1 MMVTTFLISFV
12 SMGVAQEDTGTV
24 TGRVVDLE
32 GKPVAELPIFI
43 APLDD
48 DGDGYMWPVVLPY
61 EYAQLRRA
69 RTDLE
74 GRFSI
79 TDVSSGPVYFGA
91 LPDDI
96 DKRLPEDFEKVVDEF
111 TSGRDWEETT
121 ADEIEAFVSSNFGMT
136 SEDFEPNVEI
146 LFIRV
151 QGLTLYPRTDYDQI
165 AFGLKPGA
173 HLKDVEVTVQPRM
186 RVRGR
191 VLFKDGTPLA
201 NTRVGL
207 YTHART
213 VNDGSID
220 FDGDLWTDPEGYFV
234 FYIDE
239 KDDAAF
245 YTFSV
250 EYQGLSAEAEP
261 IRLDPGDRFD
271 GLTLTF
277 DSEPIPPKPRP
288 QKIEI
293 DELEPLL
300 PAWEV
305 PSVPAPSQDVW
316 VVNPENGHAY
326 KRVHC
331 ETRDDAIAQAIAEK
345 AHLVVI
351 NNAEEQAWLEAVFGR
366 KFNAEEQ
373 VNAEERVWLEAVF
386 GRQFYWI
393 GLSRVPTTGEL
404 FKRAKKWWQWDNG
417 DAITYANWLPND
429 FFSESL
435 DANERDYVVMT
446 LPDGKWYA
454 VSPDSVILQMTEMAI
469 LEKTGMFEGTLPR
482 RNDNL

>member
-1 MMVTTFLISFV
+1 MKCSESKRQTLLFLMTIVASLISFV
-12 SMGVAQEDTGTV
+12 SSAVAQKDTGSV
-24 TGRVVDLE
+24 TGRVVDLS
-32 GKPVAELPIFI
+32 GNPVVELPIFI
-43 APLDD
+43 APLYV
-48 DGDGYMWPVVLPY
+48 DGTGYMQTVILPY
-61 EYAQLRRA
+61 EHAQLRRA
-69 RTDLE
+69 RTDRE

-79 TDVSSGPVYFGA
+79 TDVPSGPVHIGA

-96 DKRLPEDFEKVVDEF
+96 DKRLPEDFEKIVDEF
-111 TSGRDWEETT
+111 TSGRDWGETT
-121 ADEIEAFVSSNFGMT
+121 ADEIEAFDSSNFGMGQG
-136 SEDFEPNVEI
+136 DFEPDVEI

-151 QGLTLYPRTDYDQI
+151 QGLTLYPRTDSAEI
-165 AFGLKPGA
+165 AFGVKSGA
-173 HLKDVEVTVQPRM
+173 HIDVEVTVQPRM

-207 YTHART
+207 YTHARI
-213 VNDGSID
+213 VSGGSM
-220 FDGDLWTDPEGYFV
+220 GSGGNLWTDTEGYFV

-239 KDDAAF
+239 KDFHAF

-250 EYQGLSAEAEP
+250 EYQGLSVEAEP

-277 DSEPIPPKPRP
+277 DSEPIPPKQLP
-288 QKIEI
+288 QKIET
-293 DELEPLL
+293 DELEPLS

-305 PSVPAPSQDVW
+305 PSVPAVSHDVW

-331 ETRDDAIAQAIAEK
+331 ETRDAAIAQAIEEK

-366 KFNAEEQ
+366 KF
-373 VNAEERVWLEAVF
+373 
-386 GRQFYWI
+386 YWI
-393 GLSRVPTTGEL
+393 GLKRVPATGARS
-404 FKRAKKWWQWDNG
+404 KRTKEWWQWDNG
-417 DAITYANWLPND
+417 DPITYANWLPND

-435 DANERDYVVMT
+435 DASERDYVVMT

-454 VSPDSVILQMTEMAI
+454 VSPDSVIWRMTEMAI
-469 LEKTGMFEGTLPR
+469 LEKADIFDSSPAQQK
-482 RNDNL
+482 